1 MTHINSDYL
10 TRQLIT
16 CIGNKRAL
24 LDFIGGA
31 VEQVKADLGKEKLV
45 IGDLFSGSG
54 ATARYFKGHAAALHV
69 NDLEPYAQVLS
80 RCFLMNPEDY
90 DPAELDR
97 HFTALTRRLD
107 REDWLPGF
115 ISRLYAPAD
124 DRNVQPGERVFYT
137 TRNANYLDTA
147 RQLLAQVPEPY
158 RTLLLGPLLA
168 GASVHTNTSGVFKGF
183 YKNSRT
189 GLGQFGG
196 DGKNALSRIL
206 APIRLEKPVLSEH
219 SCPVTVYRQ
228 DANALAGTLPPLD
241 LAYLDPPYNQHPYG
255 SNYFMLNLLTDYRV
269 PEKVSR
275 VSGIPADWNKSAYN
289 RRAEAAAAL
298 EALCRDLPAQYL
310 LISFSDD
317 GFISREQMLQ
327 MLQPL
332 GDVTVLEQTYNTF
345 RGSRN
350 LRARETHVKEILYL
364 VKKR

>member
-1 MTHINSDYL
+1 MEYPNYL
-10 TRQLIT
+10 TDQLIT

-24 LDFIGGA
+24 LSFIGGA
-31 VEQVKADLGKEKLV
+31 VEQVKADLGRERLV
-45 IGDLFSGSG
+45 IADLFSGSG
-54 ATARYFKGHAAALHV
+54 ATARFFKGHASALYV
-69 NDLEPYAQVLS
+69 NDQEPYAEVLS
-80 RCFLMNPEDY
+80 RCYLMNREDF
-90 DPAELDR
+90 DPTVLQGYFD
-97 HFTALTRRLD
+97 ALTARLEAGET
-107 REDWLPGF
+107 RPGF
-115 ISRLYAPAD
+115 IAELYAPAD
-124 DRNVQPGERVFYT
+124 DSRVQPGERVFYT

-147 RQLLAQVPEPY
+147 RQLLEQVPDPY

-206 APIRLEKPVLSEH
+206 APIRLEKPVLSRH

-228 DANALAGTLPPLD
+228 DANALAKQLPPLD

-255 SNYFMLNLLTDYRV
+255 SNYFMLNLLTDYRR
-269 PEKVSR
+269 PEKVSP
-275 VSGIPADWNKSAYN
+275 VSGIPAGWNKSAYN
-289 RRAEAAAAL
+289 RRAEAAGAL
-298 EALCRDLPAQYL
+298 EALCRDIPARYL

-332 GDVTVLEQTYNTF
+332 GQVTALEQTYNTF

-350 LRARETHVKEILYL
+350 LHGRETHIKELLYL
-364 VKKR
+364 VKKSDG